1 MSEKSKNLK
10 GTVQENKET
19 DQSGS
24 AKTLIFTLI
33 QRRDIYLVVGGVLAL
48 HLLGII
54 DLPFVNQLEG
64 LPYYDAIV
72 TVVVAVLVSIAT
84 VWGRVRAII
93 DEIYSKEWA
102 HVAYVDATAEDFGVW
117 KTDPETLSKLNE
129 HVRLEGSESLS
140 QYREGIDVAGR
151 RYALVQDLRKSDDPE
166 DEADWVLK
174 EVQGFEDIADD
185 DQIIADKT
193 TLKDWVDTV
202 LPEAEKGRKLRK
214 NMPMIK
220 QKIRIEEA
228 KEIAIGLSR
237 ALSGSS
243 VESVLS
249 KMIPKYENKEQTLED
264 KHDKQNEIDELR
276 EMAESETSRDFDN
289 IDTSTGKKGGRR

>member
-1 MSEKSKNLK
+1 MSETNNNLK
-10 GTVQENKET
+10 GTVQENKNT
-19 DQSGS
+19 DQSSS
-24 AKTLIFTLI
+24 AKTLLFSLI
-33 QRRDIYLVVGGVLAL
+33 QSRDIYLVIGLVLGL

-54 DLPFVNQLEG
+54 DVPFVSELENM
-64 LPYYDAIV
+64 PYYDAIV
-72 TVVVAVLVSIAT
+72 TVIVAVLVSITT

-102 HVAYVDATAEDFGVW
+102 HVAYVDATGEDFGVW
-117 KTDPETLSKLNE
+117 KTDPETISKLNE
-129 HVRLEGSESLS
+129 HVRIEGSESLS

-151 RYALVQDLRKSDDPE
+151 RYALVQDLRKNDDPE
-166 DEADWVLK
+166 DEADWVLT
-174 EVQGFEDIADD
+174 ETQGFEDIADH

-243 VESVLS
+243 VEGVLS
-249 KMIPKYENKEQTLED
+249 DMISTYENKEQTLED
-264 KHDKQNEIDELR
+264 KLSKQKELDELR
-276 EMAESETSRDFDN
+276 EMAESQEPRDFDN
-289 IDTSTGKKGGRR
+289 IDTSTEEGGRR

>member
-1 MSEKSKNLK
+1 MSESNNNLK

-19 DQSGS
+19 GQSSS

-33 QRRDIYLVVGGVLAL
+33 QRRDLYLVIGGVLAL

-54 DLPFVNQLEG
+54 DIPFMTELED

-72 TVVVAVLVSIAT
+72 TVIVSVLVSVAT
-84 VWGRVRAII
+84 VWGRVRGII

-102 HVAYVDATAEDFGVW
+102 HIAYVDATAEDFGVW

-129 HVRLEGSESLS
+129 HVRFEGTESLS

-151 RYALVQDLRKSDDPE
+151 RYALVQDLRKNDNPE

-174 EVQGFEDIADD
+174 EIDDFDDIADQ

-220 QKIRIEEA
+220 QNIRTEEG
-228 KEIAIGLSR
+228 KDIAIGLSR

-249 KMIPKYENKEQTLED
+249 DMISTYENKEQTLED
-264 KHDKQNEIDELR
+264 KLNKQKELDELR
-276 EMAESETSRDFDN
+276 EMASEEPRDFDN
-289 IDTSTGKKGGRR
+289 IDTSTEEGDKE